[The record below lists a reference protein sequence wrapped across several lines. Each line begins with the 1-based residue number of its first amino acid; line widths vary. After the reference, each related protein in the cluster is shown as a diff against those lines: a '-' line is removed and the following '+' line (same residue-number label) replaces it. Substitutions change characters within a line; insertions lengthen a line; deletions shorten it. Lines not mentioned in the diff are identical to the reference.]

1 MSATSRVLVT
11 CNEVLLEVTQRVG
24 RSRARVQVVRFHGS
38 MQHRE
43 RIERNLS
50 GREARLKDSIVEREL
65 NVAAHGQRNVG
76 VVVNHKC
83 LTPQKSN
90 VTSSPVVVLLIILL
104 SPEDLNK
111 RSVST

>member
-1 MSATSRVLVT
+1 
-11 CNEVLLEVTQRVG
+11 
-24 RSRARVQVVRFHGS
+24 
-38 MQHRE
+38 
-43 RIERNLS
+43 
-50 GREARLKDSIVEREL
+50 
-65 NVAAHGQRNVG
+65 
-76 VVVNHKC
+76 